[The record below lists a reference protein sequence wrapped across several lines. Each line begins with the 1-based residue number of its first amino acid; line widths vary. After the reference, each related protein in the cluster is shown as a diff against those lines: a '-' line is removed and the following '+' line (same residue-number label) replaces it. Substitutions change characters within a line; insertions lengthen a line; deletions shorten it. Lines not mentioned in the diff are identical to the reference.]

1 MLVLFLQG
9 GVLVVALVGVL
20 AGLVLLCQPLAKVVV
35 NGAVA
40 VDVVVGGSSMNENEN
55 DVPVTLVC
63 HVDPVMRSEEGVPVV
78 GSVVEVVQCCSVVFE
93 AKVQVEVVSFA
104 VDRVLVVIVESV
116 VGGSSLIGVDVVV
129 LK

>member
-20 AGLVLLCQPLAKVVV
+20 AGLVLLCQPLAEVVV
-35 NGAVA
+35 NGAVV

-63 HVDPVMRSEEGVPVV
+63 HVDPVMRSEEGVLVV
-78 GSVVEVVQCCSVVFE
+78 DSVVEVVQCCSVVFA